1 MDIEKSGA
9 SNNKT
14 IKCPFCKHDCLPVLL
29 RKHLFRSHSKEIN
42 FQDIN
47 RILEKIIKGPE
58 QNDKV
63 TTTTRTSSTSFLDSK
78 EKSRKSHSH
87 SKGGRVVNKELEF
100 SKEAKAVECYIT
112 SKKASNQNTVRQSHT
127 TK

>member
-1 MDIEKSGA
+1 MDMDKSGT
-9 SNNKT
+9 SDNKT
-14 IKCPFCKHDCLPVLL
+14 IKCPFCKHDCLTVLL

-63 TTTTRTSSTSFLDSK
+63 ATTARTNSTTFLDSNPSLFK
-78 EKSRKSHSH
+78 EKSRKSLSH
-87 SKGGRVVNKELEF
+87 SKGGRVVNKELD
-100 SKEAKAVECYIT
+100 Y
-112 SKKASNQNTVRQSHT
+112 SKKASNQNTVRQSLT

>member
-1 MDIEKSGA
+1 MDMDKSGT
-9 SNNKT
+9 SDNKT
-14 IKCPFCKHDCLPVLL
+14 IKCPFCKHDCLTVLL

-63 TTTTRTSSTSFLDSK
+63 TTTTRTSSTTFLDSK

-87 SKGGRVVNKELEF
+87 SKGGRVVNKDL

-112 SKKASNQNTVRQSHT
+112 SKKASNQNTVRQSLT

>member
-1 MDIEKSGA
+1 MDIEKSGTN
-9 SNNKT
+9 NNKT

-63 TTTTRTSSTSFLDSK
+63 TTTTRTSSTTFLDSK
-78 EKSRKSHSH
+78 EKSRKSQSH

-112 SKKASNQNTVRQSHT
+112 SKKASHQNNARQSHT